1 MNFHQ
6 LRVFYEVARAQS
18 FSAAAEKLHLSQPA
32 ITWQIKN
39 LEQYYE
45 IQFFERMGR
54 KIFLTEEGKI
64 LFEFVDRILSFIRET
79 EEALADLRGLS
90 RGVLRIDSVFTFADY
105 YLANILQAFHRR
117 YPRLILQIKTGNTN
131 QIIENT
137 LEHKNDLAFVAY
149 DPQNEKLKVQEV
161 ISDALVAVV
170 APHHPWAKKKS
181 INLKDL
187 QNQPLILR
195 EYGSSPRRVLEEVLQ
210 KRGIFPR
217 VIMESASTMAIK
229 KMVEEGLG
237 VAILSQ
243 QVIKEE
249 CRSQRLIKLSLRD
262 AEIVYRFY
270 LIYHKDKYLSR
281 SIQAFIQLAME
292 LFRKT

>member
-6 LRVFYEVARAQS
+6 WRVFYEVARDKS

-32 ITWQIKN
+32 VTWQIKN

-45 IQFFERMGR
+45 MQFFERIGK

-90 RGVLRIDSVFTFADY
+90 RGILRIDSVFTFADY

-117 YPRLILQIKTGNTN
+117 YPHIILQIKTGNTN

-161 ISDALVAVV
+161 IRDTLVAVV
-170 APHHPWAKKKS
+170 APHHPWAKKKT
-181 INLKDL
+181 IGLKDL

-195 EYGSSPRRVLEEVLQ
+195 EYGSSPRRILEEVLR
-210 KRGIFPR
+210 KRGISPR

-229 KMVEEGLG
+229 KMVEEGIG
-237 VAILSQ
+237 IAILSP

-249 CRSQRLIKLSLRD
+249 YRSQRLIKLSLRD
-262 AEIVYRFY
+262 AQIVYRFY
-270 LIYHKDKYLSR
+270 LIYHKDKYISR
-281 SIQAFIQLAME
+281 SIQAFMHLAME
-292 LFRKT
+292 LFPKA